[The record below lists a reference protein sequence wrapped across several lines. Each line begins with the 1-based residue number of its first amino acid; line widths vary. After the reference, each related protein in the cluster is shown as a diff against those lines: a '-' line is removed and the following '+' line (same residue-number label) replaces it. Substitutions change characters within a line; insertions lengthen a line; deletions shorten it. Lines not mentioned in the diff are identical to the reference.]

1 MHARV
6 KRIVYGAHDPKT
18 GVCGSSEDLT
28 NANCLNIKLILL
40 EVFQRE
46 NVANY
51 CKHFLNHVD
60 NLKDR
65 YKITSFYLH
74 LFLPYMYKIVQ
85 NKKHSK
91 NK

>member
-1 MHARV
+1 MQ
-6 KRIVYGAHDPKT
+6 IV
-18 GVCGSSEDLT
+18 
-28 NANCLNIKLILL
+28 LNIKLILL

-65 YKITSFYLH
+65 YEITLFHLYLS
-74 LFLPYMYKIVQ
+74 LQYMYKIVQ
-85 NKKHSK
+85 NQTWQE
-91 NK
+91 